1 MNLQEHE
8 VICSK
13 CDGEA
18 LITIDDNVKEVCDKC
33 GGKGK
38 LDWISNAMSRKVTL
52 VTPGVYTQE
61 VDLSPFI
68 PSSDITFHSEGKEM
82 IKLTKDSFY
91 VKGKKI
97 ADDKKLYDAFVD
109 FLRGIGTYV

>member
-13 CDGEA
+13 CKGEE
-18 LITIDDNVKEVCDKC
+18 LLKKGCDKC

-38 LDWISNAMSRKVTL
+38 LDWVSNAMSRKVTL

-61 VDLSPFI
+61 IDLSSYISPFI
-68 PSSDITFHSEGKEM
+68 PKDEVTFHNEGEEL
-82 IKLTKDSFY
+82 IRLTKDGFY
-91 VKGKKI
+91 VKGKKV
-97 ADDKKLYDAFVD
+97 AEDKKIYDAFVD
-109 FLRGIGTYV
+109 FLSGVGTYK